1 MTMLI
6 VPFQLGGEQY
16 ALPASAIIA
25 VTQVPH
31 LRALPHAPDWVKG
44 LFRYQGAVLPAIDL
58 GTLITGI
65 PCRNWLS
72 TRLLL
77 VGAEQDDN
85 NRKPA
90 IGLVAER
97 VTGTLSVEADAFSET
112 GVQFSAAPWLGSVAA
127 LDHALLQLIRWEP
140 LLTDELAQQCAE
152 MSL

>member
-1 MTMLI
+1 MLL
-6 VPFQLGGEQY
+6 VPFQLGSEHY

-31 LRALPHAPDWVKG
+31 LRALPQAPVWVKG
-44 LFRYQGAVLPAIDL
+44 LFNYQGAALPAIDL

-65 PCRNWLS
+65 PCRDWLS

-77 VGAEQDDN
+77 VGAGVDDK
-85 NRKPA
+85 RSKPA

-97 VTGTLSVEADAFSET
+97 VTSTLSVDEDAFNET
-112 GVQFSAAPWLGSVAA
+112 GVQLTTPPWLGSVAV

-140 LLTDELAQQCAE
+140 LLTDELAQQCAAT
-152 MSL
+152 SL